1 MTEHDE
7 EKSTGVGW
15 FPPPKSRHGYD
26 WEVIAAELRS
36 EARQVEVDL
45 RGRQDDGRERHSSGS
60 RQRELLPSDGFE
72 VTTRNNRP
80 ATSTENPKTC
90 DLYLRY
96 MKKGKS

>member
-26 WEVIAAELRS
+26 WEVIAAELR
-36 EARQVEVDL
+36 ARPGKWKLIYEGGKTTVAN
-45 RGRQDDGRERHSSGS
+45 GIRQGHVNV
-60 RQRELLPSDGFE
+60 LLPSDGFE

-80 ATSTENPKTC
+80 ATSENPKTC